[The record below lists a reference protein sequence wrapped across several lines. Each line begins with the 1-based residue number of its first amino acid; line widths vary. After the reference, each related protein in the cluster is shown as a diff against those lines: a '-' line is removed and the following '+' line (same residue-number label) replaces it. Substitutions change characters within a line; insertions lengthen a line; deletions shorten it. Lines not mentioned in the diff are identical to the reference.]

1 MQRHPVS
8 NPIRAQ
14 GRPGGWYRAA
24 KAFAIASAVT
34 VALFFVGLAVGVVL
48 YARIARNLPPAE
60 ELRAR
65 SATFLSTKIYDRNGG
80 LLYEI
85 FDPYGG
91 KRTVVPIGQISPYVV
106 NATIATEDA
115 NFYRHPGFD
124 PLSILRAVWYD
135 ITERRIVS
143 GGSTIPQQLVK
154 TLFLTPEVSLKRKI
168 TEAVLAAEIT
178 RRYSKDEILEIY
190 LNEINYGNLAY
201 GIEAAA
207 ETYFGKTA
215 AALDLAE
222 SAFLAGLP
230 QAPALYDPYAH
241 FDAAKKRQR
250 VVLQLMV
257 EQGYITSAQAEA
269 AAQQPLNLV
278 PPRYGSEAPHFVA
291 YVREILEQKYGTEVL
306 YRGGFQVYT
315 TLDSRLQAL
324 AQRAVSEHIAQVRD
338 SHHATNGALV
348 AIDVHTGEILAM
360 VGSADFN
367 DASIDGQVNVALRLR
382 QPGSSIKPITY
393 LTAFEMGW
401 TPATVILDMETEFP
415 DGANPPYKP
424 HNYDNKE
431 HGPVT
436 VRTALANSYNIP
448 AVKALRFVG
457 LKNMLET
464 AHRLGITSLNRP
476 DYGLSLTLGGGDV
489 TLLEMVGAYQALA
502 NGGVRVP
509 PTPIRRILDSEGHV
523 IESLHPNRG
532 QQVVSPQHAYLITS
546 ILSDNKARLPAF
558 GPRNLLEVG
567 RPAAAKTGTT
577 DDYRDGWTIGY
588 TPDIAVGVWVG
599 NSDNTPMKRLP
610 GVRAAG
616 PIWNRFMKEALEGV
630 PPKEFVRPPGIVTAE
645 ICTVSGSAPSEVC
658 PARGVEVFVA
668 GTEPTDPGKDVHQL
682 VRICTVSGQR
692 ATEFCPANVVEER
705 YYEVWPEEFR
715 AWVEKNNIPQPPSA
729 TCPIHTFAPIAVIE
743 RPEPNAQV
751 VGVVQVIGT
760 ARMGDFSHY
769 VVEYGVGT
777 SPLGWGAVSAPI
789 GHMVDR
795 GLLTRW
801 DTRELDNGP
810 YTLRLVVYDQH
821 GNSVE
826 ARVLVE
832 VANPT
837 PTPTRTP
844 TVTPTRT
851 RTPTPTVT
859 PTPTPT
865 PTRTPTVTPT
875 RTPTP
880 TASSTPMPT
889 STPAASSTPT
899 RAASPT
905 PTPEPS
911 PAPTDTPEPTV
922 TPQPTATAG
931 P

>member
-1 MQRHPVS
+1 MHRHPVHPS
-8 NPIRAQ
+8 ATARA
-14 GRPGGWYRAA
+14 RPSAMYRAA
-24 KAFAIASAVT
+24 RAFAIASAAA
-34 VALFFVGLAVGVVL
+34 VALFFAALAVGVVL
-48 YARIARNLPPAE
+48 YARIARNLPPPE

-91 KRTVVPIGQISPYVV
+91 KRTLVPLSQISPYVR

-124 PLSILRAVWYD
+124 PLSVLRALWYD
-135 ITERRIVS
+135 VTERRIVS
-143 GGSTIPQQLVK
+143 GGSTITQQLVK

-269 AAQQPLNLV
+269 AAQQALNLV
-278 PPRYGSEAPHFVA
+278 PPRFGSEAPHFVA

-315 TLDSRLQAL
+315 TLDPQMQAI

-338 SHHATNGALV
+338 PYHATNGALV
-348 AIDVHTGEILAM
+348 ALDVHTGEILAM

-367 DASIDGQVNVALRLR
+367 DKSIDGQVNVTLRLR

-448 AVKALRFVG
+448 AVKALQFVG

-502 NGGVRVP
+502 NGGVRLP
-509 PTPIRRILDSEGHV
+509 PTPIRRIVDSQGHV
-523 IESLHPNRG
+523 IESLNPNRG
-532 QQVVSPQHAYLITS
+532 EQVVSPQHAYLITS

-558 GPRNLLEVG
+558 GPGNLLEIG

-588 TPDIAVGVWVG
+588 TPDLAVGVWVG
-599 NSDNTPMKRLP
+599 NSDNSPMKRLP

-616 PIWNRFMKEALEGV
+616 PIWNRFMKEALQSV

-658 PARGVEVFVA
+658 PARGTEVFVA
-668 GTEPTDPGKDVHQL
+668 GTQPTDPSKDVHQL

-705 YYEVWPEEFR
+705 YFEVWPEEFR
-715 AWVEKNNIPQPPSA
+715 PWVEKNNIPQPPASP
-729 TCPIHTFAPIAVIE
+729 CSVHTFAPIAVIE
-743 RPEPNAQV
+743 RPEPSAQV
-751 VGVVQVIGT
+751 AGLVQVIGT

-769 VVEYGVGT
+769 VVEYGVGS
-777 SPLGWGAVSAPI
+777 SPLGWGPVSAPI
-789 GHMVDR
+789 GNMVDR
-795 GLLTRW
+795 GLLTQW
-801 DTRELDNGP
+801 DTRELANGL
-810 YTLRLVVYDQH
+810 YTLRLVVYDH
-821 GNSVE
+821 RGNSVE
-826 ARVLVE
+826 SRVLVE

-844 TVTPTRT
+844 TVTPT
-851 RTPTPTVT
+851 
-859 PTPTPT
+859 
-865 PTRTPTVTPT
+865 PTRTPSATPT

-880 TASSTPMPT
+880 APTP
-889 STPAASSTPT
+889 SLTPT
-899 RAASPT
+899 PTAPPEASPT
-905 PTPEPS
+905 PTPLPSPSPTWTPEPS
-911 PAPTDTPEPTV
+911 PTTEPT
-922 TPQPTATAG
+922 AEGG

>member
-1 MQRHPVS
+1 MHRQSMPTA
-8 NPIRAQ
+8 PGA
-14 GRPGGWYRAA
+14 RPSPWYRAA
-24 KAFAIASAVT
+24 KAFAIASAAA
-34 VALFFVGLAVGVVL
+34 VALFFAALAVGAVL
-48 YARIARNLPPAE
+48 YTRVARNLPPVE

-65 SATFLSTKIYDRNGG
+65 SATFLSTKIYDRTGG

-91 KRTVVPIGQISPYVV
+91 KRTVVPLGQISPHLI

-124 PLSILRAVWYD
+124 PLSVLRALWYD
-135 ITERRIVS
+135 VTERRIVS
-143 GGSTIPQQLVK
+143 GGSTITQQLVK

-230 QAPALYDPYAH
+230 QAPALYDPHAH

-257 EQGYITSAQAEA
+257 EQGYITNAEAEA

-291 YVREILEQKYGTEVL
+291 YVREVLEQKYGTEVL

-315 TLDSRLQAL
+315 TLDPRLQAL
-324 AQRAVSEHIAQVRD
+324 AQRAVSEHIAQVRE
-338 SHHATNGALV
+338 SNHATNGALV
-348 AIDVHTGEILAM
+348 AVDVHTGEILAM

-367 DASIDGQVNVALRLR
+367 DKSIDGQVNVALRPR

-448 AVKALRFVG
+448 AVKALQFVG

-502 NGGVRVP
+502 NGGVRLP
-509 PTPIRRILDSEGHV
+509 PTPIRRILDSQGHV
-523 IESLHPNRG
+523 IESLDANRG

-558 GPRNLLEVG
+558 GPGNLLEIG
-567 RPAAAKTGTT
+567 RPAAVKTGTT

-588 TPDIAVGVWVG
+588 TPDLAVGVWVG

-630 PPKEFVRPPGIVTAE
+630 PPKDFIRPPGIVTAE

-658 PARGVEVFVA
+658 PARGTEVFVA
-668 GTEPTDPGKDVHQL
+668 GTEPTDPSKDVHQL

-692 ATEFCPANVVEER
+692 AAEFCPPNAVEER
-705 YYEVWPEEFR
+705 YFEVWPEEFR
-715 AWVEKNNIPQPPSA
+715 PWVEKNNIPQPPAS
-729 TCPIHTFAPIAVIE
+729 TCSIHTFAPIAVIE

-751 VGVVQVIGT
+751 KGLVQIIGT
-760 ARMGDFSHY
+760 AKMGDFSHY

-777 SPLGWGAVSAPI
+777 NPLGWGPISAPV
-789 GHMVDR
+789 GNMVDR
-795 GLLTRW
+795 GLLTQW

-810 YTLRLVVYDQH
+810 YTLRLVVYDHH
-821 GNSVE
+821 GNWVE
-826 ARVLVE
+826 ARALVE

-844 TVTPTRT
+844 TVTPTPTRSPTAT
-851 RTPTPTVT
+851 RTPTPTN
-859 PTPTPT
+859 
-865 PTRTPTVTPT
+865 
-875 RTPTP
+875 
-880 TASSTPMPT
+880 
-889 STPAASSTPT
+889 
-899 RAASPT
+899 SPT
-905 PTPEPS
+905 PTPLPTSTATPEASPTPAPS
-911 PAPTDTPEPTV
+911 PAPTE
-922 TPQPTATAG
+922 TPQPTATPEATAQAG